1 MILRLTVQNIN
12 SREIGDIEINA
23 SPDDWVG
30 TLLSVLPGVSQGDAC
45 FVGAAVLDPA
55 ARLAGSPLLPGAV
68 LSVGGAGPDY
78 QPVRGAAA
86 GTLHVIAGPDAGFG
100 VALRP
105 GRHFIGRA
113 ADAHVCLDDVDVS
126 RTHALIEVS
135 AAGGAVIADAGA
147 RNGTWVNGA
156 RVTTPTP
163 LDGGSVVRLGQD
175 TLRWAPGAERTLRVV
190 QTVDGRLEFDRLR
203 TVPPAIPA
211 QEVTAPPRA
220 PAPRNFA
227 AMATSGLVGLV
238 AGPALLA
245 ATHHLVSL
253 LASLAGPAAWGAAY
267 AIDGRARKKQLRAIA
282 EGGAV
287 AREQLA
293 VCVAEEERIRHLLA
307 PGPTEVA
314 AMAAGLRPDLWS
326 RDRRSPN
333 GLVLRVGVTNQP
345 ASVRLRGAAG
355 NDLDP
360 PELRNV
366 PVPVDLREAGPL
378 GVIGTG
384 EPATA
389 LLRWLIVQLATLR
402 SPDDLRIVLLTSDDE
417 DREGLG
423 WARWLPHLDGSGTA
437 GTRCLIGNTDAT
449 RAARIDELR
458 KLIQARV
465 AEPGQ
470 APAAN
475 AFRAGAGFDGD
486 VVVVLDGAL
495 ALRNLP
501 GMRDILRLGPGAGVY
516 PLCADSQVL
525 SECRV
530 ACELVTGTD
539 AAADGLRL
547 ISGPDAE
554 PVTGRPD
561 GMDRAQAEQVAR
573 ALAPMRDRRPA
584 AAQAAIP
591 YPVRLL
597 DLLGIG
603 VPSAQDILAL
613 WSGKR
618 EGPTTRVMLGADA
631 SGPVTVDL
639 TAQGPHAVLSG
650 AAGAGTT
657 VLVQTLVTALLLAN
671 RPDEL
676 NLVLIDGQGGGA
688 FLPFA
693 HCPHVAALIGSP
705 GETAGGRG
713 EADAARVLASVRGEM
728 HRREAILSPYGGD
741 IDNYWRARELQP
753 ALPPLP
759 RLVLAFDEVA
769 DGPGGAPGL
778 LRELADVVA
787 SGRAPGVHL
796 VLATRSPRGA
806 LPPERA
812 EDIGLRI
819 SLRQDEA
826 ADSVELLG
834 IPDAITIPY
843 LPRGRGMIVSTRDE
857 PREPRLFQCGYLG
870 DPPVPRRGSRLT
882 VRPLGWAD
890 LGAARPVIRTRAGGP
905 TDLDLVI
912 AAVEEAA
919 RHLRTATR
927 PA

>member
-105 GRHFIGRA
+105 GRYFIGRA

-203 TVPPAIPA
+203 PAPPAIPA

-227 AMATSGLVGLV
+227 AMATSGLAGLV

-245 ATHHLVSL
+245 VTHDLVSL
-253 LASLAGPAAWGAAY
+253 LASLAGPGRLVRGVRDRWPRAQEAAPRHRRGRGGGPRAARRVRRGGGTHP
-267 AIDGRARKKQLRAIA
+267 APARPRAHGGHGDGGR
-282 EGGAV
+282 
-287 AREQLA
+287 
-293 VCVAEEERIRHLLA
+293 
-307 PGPTEVA
+307 
-314 AMAAGLRPDLWS
+314 LRPDLWS
-326 RDRRSPN
+326 RDRRSPG
-333 GLVLRVGVTNQP
+333 GLVLRVGVTDQP

-355 NDLDP
+355 DDLEV

-437 GTRCLIGNTDAT
+437 GTRCLIGNTEAT

-470 APAAN
+470 APAGN

-516 PLCADSQVL
+516 PLCADSQGL

-561 GMDRAQAEQVAR
+561 GMDRARAEQVAR
-573 ALAPMRDRRPA
+573 ALAPMRDRLPA

-639 TAQGPHAVLSG
+639 AAQGPHAVLSG

-676 NLVLIDGQGGGA
+676 NLVLIDGQGRRR
-688 FLPFA
+688 LPA
-693 HCPHVAALIGSP
+693 
-705 GETAGGRG
+705 
-713 EADAARVLASVRGEM
+713 VR
-728 HRREAILSPYGGD
+728 
-741 IDNYWRARELQP
+741 
-753 ALPPLP
+753 ALPA
-759 RLVLAFDEVA
+759 R
-769 DGPGGAPGL
+769 
-778 LRELADVVA
+778 
-787 SGRAPGVHL
+787 
-796 VLATRSPRGA
+796 RGA
-806 LPPERA
+806 DR
-812 EDIGLRI
+812 
-819 SLRQDEA
+819 
-826 ADSVELLG
+826 V
-834 IPDAITIPY
+834 T
-843 LPRGRGMIVSTRDE
+843 GRDGR
-857 PREPRLFQCGYLG
+857 R
-870 DPPVPRRGSRLT
+870 PRRGRR
-882 VRPLGWAD
+882 RPRAR
-890 LGAARPVIRTRAGGP
+890 LGAR
-905 TDLDLVI
+905 
-912 AAVEEAA
+912 
-919 RHLRTATR
+919 
-927 PA
+927 